1 MVVAQELNFTRAA
14 KRLNMSQP
22 PLSNQIKDMEIDLGV
37 QLFIRGKRRL
47 QLTQEGAL
55 LLRRAEQ
62 ILDLAEKTRSE
73 IHSLTKALSGTLR
86 LGLVEGRAP
95 FLVSRWIKGFREEYP
110 LVRFQL
116 WNGSSDDVL
125 ERMNIGLLDL
135 AIIASPYDSEHLAGI
150 IVGKEPWVAMVPA
163 SHPLAVRHKEYK
175 TISLADVADHPL
187 IVPQRRS
194 RKEAIWRWFDSIHRE
209 PDIIC
214 EMSNYTDAVA
224 LVEQGVGIAIFPQT
238 TDTPNPNLISRII
251 TNPAKYAEYVLAW
264 DKKRTLPV
272 IAEEFKNYVQDS
284 MEEEN
289 GRAGQDD
296 ETEDAFTIPDGSE
309 LL

>member
-1 MVVAQELNFTRAA
+1 
-14 KRLNMSQP
+14 MSQP
-22 PLSNQIKDMEIDLGV
+22 PLSNQIREMEKDLGV

-47 QLTQEGAL
+47 QLTQEGSL
-55 LLRRAEQ
+55 LVRRAEQ
-62 ILDLAEKTRSE
+62 ILDLADKTRSE
-73 IHSLTKALSGTLR
+73 IHSLTGALSGTLR

-95 FLVSRWIKGFREEYP
+95 FLVSRWIQGFREEYP

-135 AIIASPYDSEHLAGI
+135 AIIASPYDSEHLTGI
-150 IVGKEPWVAMVPA
+150 IVGQEPWVAMVPA
-163 SHPLAVRHKEYK
+163 SHPLGVRHEKFN
-175 TISLADVADHPL
+175 TISLAEVADHPL

-194 RKEAIWRWFDSIHRE
+194 RKEAIWRWFDSIRRE

-214 EMSNYTDAVA
+214 EMSNYMDAVA

-238 TDTPNPNLISRII
+238 TDTPNPKIISRVI
-251 TNPAKYAEYVLAW
+251 TDPAKYAEYVLAW
-264 DKKRTLPV
+264 DKTRTLPV
-272 IAEEFKNYVQDS
+272 LAEEFRNYVQDFLQ
-284 MEEEN
+284 
-289 GRAGQDD
+289 AGSEGPEQDG
-296 ETEDAFTIPDGSE
+296 ETGSAFDIPDGSE